1 MRRAA
6 RHVARILLLASV
18 TVPRLAAQ
26 PAPDST
32 GRDTAAPRD
41 TATLVLGGRHIA
53 VFRSALGASTPRE
66 RASAAAARFA
76 GAVQHEIPSAVAVTG
91 SPTGL
96 VLSVGT
102 TRLFVLTPGDANDA
116 AGEPLATTAAHS
128 AAQLREALGVER
140 ESRSIPL
147 LLRAAALAVAATLAL
162 LLALRLLMA
171 ARRLLG
177 RRLPE
182 AGSIGLRDLR
192 IAGFTLVRADQMI
205 GTIRRVV
212 AFVAW
217 GVGMLL
223 GYLWLVF
230 VLTSF
235 AYSRP
240 WGEALGGYLSHT
252 ITSLALEA
260 LRAVPG
266 LFTVVLIIGATR
278 WAARLVKAF
287 FTAVEA
293 QTVQVPWVHPET
305 ANPTRR
311 IAIAMLW
318 LLAIVVAYPY
328 MPGSGSDVFKGVSVF
343 AGLVLSLGSS
353 GVMNQAMS
361 GLVLM
366 YSRALR
372 PGDYVQV
379 GDEEGVVVEL
389 GMLST
394 KIRTN
399 KRELVTLPNAVV
411 AGARVKNFS
420 RLADRPE
427 GVLLYTSVTIGYD
440 TPWRQV
446 EGMLLL
452 AASRTGGLRTSPP
465 PFVLV
470 TALSDF
476 YLEYQLN
483 VPIDDPRRRPAV
495 LSELHA
501 NIADAFN
508 EFGVQITSPHYMADP
523 PVAQVIPPSGW
534 RPAPAARDDAHRT
547 TPPAPPDT
555 TVG

>member
-1 MRRAA
+1 MLATVALGTLAQRAIA
-6 RHVARILLLASV
+6 QAAMVA
-18 TVPRLAAQ
+18 
-26 PAPDST
+26 DST
-32 GRDTAAPRD
+32 TTAVRDTASPRD
-41 TATLVLGGRHIA
+41 TATLVLAGRPIA
-53 VFRSALGASTPRE
+53 VFRAPLGASTPRE
-66 RASAAAARFA
+66 RATAAAARFA
-76 GAVQHEIPSAVAVTG
+76 AAVRQEIPREVAVTP
-91 SPTGL
+91 SPAGL

-102 TRLFVLTPGDANDA
+102 ARLFVLTPDDLERDA
-116 AGEPLATTAAHS
+116 GVTLATTAAAS
-128 AAQLREALGVER
+128 AGQLRGALGVVH

-147 LLRAAALAVAATLAL
+147 LLRAAGLAVLATLGL
-162 LLALRLLMA
+162 LLALRVLVG
-171 ARRLLG
+171 ARRALVA
-177 RRLPE
+177 RLPE
-182 AGSIGLRDLR
+182 AGGTGFRDLHLG
-192 IAGFTLVRADQMI
+192 GFTLLRADQMI
-205 GTIRRVV
+205 GTIRRIVG
-212 AFVAW
+212 FVAW
-217 GVGMLL
+217 LAGLL
-223 GYLWLVF
+223 FAYLWLVF

-240 WGEALGGYLSHT
+240 WGEALGGYLTHT
-252 ITSLALEA
+252 VKTLLLEA

-278 WAARLVKAF
+278 WIARLVRAF
-287 FTAVEA
+287 FDAVEA
-293 QTVQVPWVHPET
+293 RSVVVPWVHPET

-311 IAIAMLW
+311 LAVAMLW

-379 GDEEGVVVEL
+379 GEEEGVVVEL

-411 AGARVKNFS
+411 AGARVKNYS
-420 RLADRPE
+420 RLADQPE

-452 AASRTGGLRTSPP
+452 AASRTRGLRSAPE

-483 VPIDDPRRRPAV
+483 VPMEDPRRRPAV

-501 NIADAFN
+501 HIADVFN
-508 EFGVQITSPHYMADP
+508 EFGVQITSPHYVADP
-523 PVAQVIPPSGW
+523 PVAQVIPRSQW
-534 RPAPAARDDAHRT
+534 RPAPAAPDDSHR
-547 TPPAPPDT
+547 PAPVPAPVIT
-555 TVG
+555 RS